1 MKRAHDALYDLSRD
15 PDAQR
20 IALQRERNERAS
32 RHMFGSALQAGIEI
46 GRGEGIEIGRGEGI
60 EIGRG
65 EGLEKARVARATSL
79 ARLAAKRFGPLTD
92 AQRARIEAADAA
104 TLDGAFERLLD
115 VDGIDALFD
124 R

>member
-1 MKRAHDALYDLSRD
+1 MKRAHDALHDLSRD

-20 IALQRERNERAS
+20 IASQRERNERAS

-46 GRGEGIEIGRGEGI
+46 GRGEG
-60 EIGRG
+60 
-65 EGLEKARVARATSL
+65 LEKARVARATSL
-79 ARLAAKRFGPLTD
+79 VRLAAKRFGPLTD

-104 TLDGAFERLLD
+104 TLDGAFERLLE
-115 VDGIDALFD
+115 VDGVDALFD